1 MPVPRQR
8 LSARRGRTRAAHHAL
23 AKKVTLTCAN
33 CSKPML
39 PHRAC
44 AACGYYKGRNVR
56 TKVTTKVASDVKKTK
71 VKATKK
77 AAKST
82 KVKPEEKSAP
92 EAPAS
97 KA

>member
-56 TKVTTKVASDVKKTK
+56 TKVSNTVAKPKVKSEGKQTKKTTAK
-71 VKATKK
+71 AKTTVKTEATATK
-77 AAKST
+77 A
-82 KVKPEEKSAP
+82 
-92 EAPAS
+92 
-97 KA
+97 